1 MAPSATRCARSK
13 PSSACPL
20 FARDGKRVRLTDGGR
35 QYAAE
40 VRAAL
45 VTLAEATRQVRA
57 GDRDR
62 RLVVSMLSSFSARFV
77 TPRVGGFIEKHPEID
92 LELLSTNAL
101 TDFTRDD
108 VDVAIRFGFGKY
120 AGLHAEKLL
129 DEVFFPA
136 CSPKFNGGKLPRAPA
151 DLANAPLLRSNDELW
166 RPWFDAAGL
175 TDMPE
180 PKRGVL
186 YEDSSNLLQ
195 AAIDGQG
202 IALVRRSLAMHEIVA
217 GRLVR
222 LFNIDGP
229 SPWTYFFVCPP
240 ALLKAKRVQDFRAW
254 IFDEAEQFKR
264 IYAILA
270 GGDDDRADP
279 VSGGRLRDSADFLGA
294 AHRHADRK
302 RRRGR
307 HRPDQLSQ
315 QSWRLPRAV
324 RDGVGAGR
332 HRELCGRAADHSHGV
347 GGCWLGCAGTRPRP
361 AAGAAGGASCG
372 GIGRETTGRRAI
384 TGPVPAATK

>member
-1 MAPSATRCARSK
+1 MDLRQLPALNALRAFEAAARHESF
-13 PSSACPL
+13 SRAADELFVTHGAVSHQVRALEAELGVPL

-45 VTLAEATRQVRA
+45 VTLAEATRQVRS

-120 AGLHAEKLL
+120 PGLHAEKLL

-151 DLANAPLLRSNDELW
+151 DLANTPLLRSNDELW

-175 TDMPE
+175 TEMPE

-222 LFNIDGP
+222 LFAIDGP

-254 IFDEAEQFKR
+254 IFDETEQFKR
-264 IYAILA
+264 IYECTPAA
-270 GGDDDRADP
+270 CDAP
-279 VSGGRLRDSADFLGA
+279 VSQVRA
-294 AHRHADRK
+294 
-302 RRRGR
+302 
-307 HRPDQLSQ
+307 
-315 QSWRLPRAV
+315 LP
-324 RDGVGAGR
+324 
-332 HRELCGRAADHSHGV
+332 
-347 GGCWLGCAGTRPRP
+347 
-361 AAGAAGGASCG
+361 
-372 GIGRETTGRRAI
+372 
-384 TGPVPAATK
+384 